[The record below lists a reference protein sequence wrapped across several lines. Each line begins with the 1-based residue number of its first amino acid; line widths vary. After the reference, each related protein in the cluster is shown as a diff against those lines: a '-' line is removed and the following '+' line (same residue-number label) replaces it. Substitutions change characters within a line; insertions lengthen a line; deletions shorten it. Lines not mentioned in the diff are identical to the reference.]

1 MSDSYENCYCL
12 KKKSNSL
19 ICKNETKER
28 DVGTI
33 IIIIVIQGY
42 MYLSI
47 FEVLRLYS
55 STLKQKKYIGSSA
68 CSNYMHIYMLTKL
81 HCNIFYKHIIRLF
94 GLTKQQLEAGFQT
107 TGGMILFCY
116 STCIIFVTHFLK

>member
-47 FEVLRLYS
+47 FEV
-55 STLKQKKYIGSSA
+55 
-68 CSNYMHIYMLTKL
+68 
-81 HCNIFYKHIIRLF
+81 
-94 GLTKQQLEAGFQT
+94 
-107 TGGMILFCY
+107 
-116 STCIIFVTHFLK
+116 

>member
-19 ICKNETKER
+19 IFKNETKER
-28 DVGTI
+28 DVRTI

-47 FEVLRLYS
+47 FEV
-55 STLKQKKYIGSSA
+55 
-68 CSNYMHIYMLTKL
+68 
-81 HCNIFYKHIIRLF
+81 
-94 GLTKQQLEAGFQT
+94 
-107 TGGMILFCY
+107 
-116 STCIIFVTHFLK
+116 